1 MDLAKILLIALGIM
15 AVVYGIYLVKDVVSH
30 KEEHLPLKMVPI
42 LLIGLLANFF
52 DTLGIGS
59 FATSTTAFKFTK
71 SCDDDLIPGT
81 MNVCYAIPIAVEAAI
96 FIQRVEIDPLTLV
109 LMIGSSI
116 IGAVIGA
123 SIISKWNINK
133 VRVALG
139 CAMIGL
145 AIVMVCKLMGF
156 GPFGIVGTANILR
169 GGKLIVGIVVN
180 FILGALMMVGV
191 GLYAPCMALCLLLG
205 LSADMAFPIMMGSC
219 AFLMPPGSIPFIKA
233 GKYHRAAA
241 IPLNI
246 SGIIGV
252 LIACFVITSLPL
264 TVLTWVVVIVMFVCS
279 MIFFNDAKKGKK

>member
-1 MDLAKILLIALGIM
+1 MDIAKILLLALGIM
-15 AVVYGIYLVKDVVSH
+15 AVVYTIYLVRDIVTH
-30 KEEHLPLKMVPI
+30 KEEHLPLKIVPV

-71 SCDDDLIPGT
+71 SCEDDLIPGT
-81 MNVCYAIPIAVEAAI
+81 MNVSYAVPIAVEAFV
-96 FIQRVEIDPLTLV
+96 FIQRVEIDPVTLV
-109 LMIGSSI
+109 LMIGASI
-116 IGAVIGA
+116 IGAVVGA
-123 SIISKWNINK
+123 SIISKWDIRK
-133 VRVALG
+133 VRIALG
-139 CAMIGL
+139 FVMIALG
-145 AIVMVCKLMGF
+145 IVMICKLIGF

-169 GGKLIVGIVVN
+169 GPKLVIGIVAN
-180 FILGALMMVGV
+180 FVLGALMMVGV

-241 IPLNI
+241 LPLLV
-246 SGIIGV
+246 SGIVGV

-264 TVLTWVVVIVMFVCS
+264 VVLTWVVVIVMFICAG
-279 MIFFNDAKKGKK
+279 IFFKDARL